1 VFQIGS
7 RPSTGVGGCAVAALV
22 LIGAIGASHLRAAP
36 ADAPRVIAGEN
47 QFRAFGVC
55 ADGNT
60 IAATDGKTL
69 WLLDWPSGSPHGAA
83 TVFVANR
90 PPCALRA
97 LGSSPDGR
105 WWASAGAN
113 GTVQVHDASTGA
125 TTQTLAADLGR
136 TNAVSF
142 SPDGQWLASGG
153 LDNDV
158 HVWDARSWRKV
169 ATLSSLTHATYG
181 LAWSP
186 DSKLLLVAGVSRSV
200 TAIAAGSWTVARAS
214 EPLQFVLTEIAV
226 SPDGNT
232 IAVGGFDPLSEKLPA
247 AVRFLDAT
255 TLKQRHSIPTGSAIT
270 GLAFSP
276 DGTPVLGVVDGQKGI
291 AVWPVE

>member
-1 VFQIGS
+1 M
-7 RPSTGVGGCAVAALV
+7 

-113 GTVQVHDASTGA
+113 GTVQVHDAST
-125 TTQTLAADLGR
+125 
-136 TNAVSF
+136 
-142 SPDGQWLASGG
+142 
-153 LDNDV
+153 
-158 HVWDARSWRKV
+158 
-169 ATLSSLTHATYG
+169 
-181 LAWSP
+181 
-186 DSKLLLVAGVSRSV
+186 
-200 TAIAAGSWTVARAS
+200 
-214 EPLQFVLTEIAV
+214 
-226 SPDGNT
+226 
-232 IAVGGFDPLSEKLPA
+232 
-247 AVRFLDAT
+247 
-255 TLKQRHSIPTGSAIT
+255 
-270 GLAFSP
+270 
-276 DGTPVLGVVDGQKGI
+276 
-291 AVWPVE
+291 

>member
-1 VFQIGS
+1 
-7 RPSTGVGGCAVAALV
+7 
-22 LIGAIGASHLRAAP
+22 
-36 ADAPRVIAGEN
+36 VIAGEN
-47 QFRAFGVC
+47 QFQAFGVC

-69 WLLDWPSGSPHGAA
+69 WLLDWPSGSPHGGA

-105 WWASAGAN
+105 WWASAGAK

-125 TTQTLAADLGR
+125 TSQTLAADLAR

-158 HVWDARSWRKV
+158 HVWDARSWQKV

-186 DSKLLLVAGVSRSV
+186 DSKLLLAAGVSRSV

-226 SPDGNT
+226 SPDGRT

-255 TLKQRHSIPTGSAIT
+255 TLQQRHSVPTGSAIR

-276 DGTPVLGVVDGQKGI
+276 DGTSVLGVVDGQKGI